1 MLIDHQHQLEDYCK
15 KWRASGQPLSFD
27 TEFVSDKRYFP
38 LLCLVQ
44 VGVGDQKLE
53 AAIDPFKVDL
63 KPLLE
68 MIADPAIEKIV
79 HAGSS
84 DLQILYTQFNCA
96 AQNVFDTQIAAAFL
110 GYGQQ
115 IGYTDLVQRSID
127 GPQLSKDWQFSDW
140 TARPLS
146 ALQLEY
152 ALCDVRFLPAIKEKL
167 EKELKAKSRLDWA
180 KTEFAR
186 AEEKSTESTPP
197 EELYRRL
204 KLSKMNRRQLGR
216 LRELAIVR
224 DEVARQQ
231 NRPVPYIVNDN
242 ALLQLAKISAQNI
255 QELREIRGMPPLPT
269 KLAQAFVDAAKRG
282 DAIPEDQLPTLWK
295 DTKPDPEVDNIA
307 NLLGTVTQI
316 VAQETGIARTYL
328 APKDELFALARWWV
342 ESATAPDENPPDD
355 MILMQDWRGELL
367 GETLLKFL
375 RGEAAVSCD
384 FAERR
389 LVMK

>member
-53 AAIDPFKVDL
+53 AAVDPFKVDL

-96 AQNVFDTQIAAAFL
+96 PRNVFDTQIAAAFL

-152 ALCDVRFLPAIKEKL
+152 ALCDVRFLPAIKTKL
-167 EKELKAKSRLDWA
+167 ETELKAKSRLDWA
-180 KTEFAR
+180 KTEFTR
-186 AEEKSTESTPP
+186 AEEKATESTPP

-216 LRELAIVR
+216 LRELAAVR
-224 DEVARQQ
+224 DEIARQQ

-242 ALLQLAKISAQNI
+242 ALLQLAKMSAQNI

-282 DAIPEDQLPTLWK
+282 DALPEDQLPRLWK

-328 APKDELFALARWWV
+328 APKEELFALARWWV
-342 ESATAPDENPPDD
+342 ETAAAPGENPPEE
-355 MILMQDWRGELL
+355 MVLMQDWRRELL

-389 LVMK
+389 LVLK

>member
-15 KWRASGQPLSFD
+15 KWRASGQPVAFD

-53 AAIDPFKVDL
+53 AAVDPFQVDL
-63 KPLLE
+63 KPLLDI
-68 MIADPAIEKIV
+68 IADPSVEKIV
-79 HAGSS
+79 HSGSS

-96 AQNVFDTQIAAAFL
+96 ARNVFDTQIAAAFL

-115 IGYTDLVQRSID
+115 IGYVDLVQRSID
-127 GPQLSKDWQFSDW
+127 GPTLSKDWQFSDW

-152 ALCDVRFLPAIKEKL
+152 ALCDVRFLPAIKTKL
-167 EKELKAKSRLDWA
+167 ETALKSQSRLEWA
-180 KTEFAR
+180 RTEFVR
-186 AEEKSTESTPP
+186 AETKSTESTPP

-216 LRELAIVR
+216 LRELASVR
-224 DEVARQQ
+224 DTIARQQ

-242 ALLQLAKISAQNI
+242 ALLQLAKMSAKTV

-269 KLAQAFVDAAKRG
+269 KLAQLFVNAAQRG
-282 DAIPEDQLPTLWK
+282 DALPEDQLPRLWK

-307 NLLGTVTQI
+307 NLLGTITQI
-316 VAQETGIARTYL
+316 VAHETGIARTYL
-328 APKDELFALARWWV
+328 APKDDLFALARWWV
-342 ESATAPDENPPDD
+342 EEAASADEQPPSD
-355 MILMQDWRGELL
+355 MMLMQDWRRELL

-375 RGEAAVSCD
+375 QGEAAISCD

-389 LVMK
+389 LVLK

>member
-44 VGVGDQKLE
+44 VGIGDQKLE
-53 AAIDPFKVDL
+53 AAVDPFKVDL

-96 AQNVFDTQIAAAFL
+96 ARNVFDTQIAAAFL

-152 ALCDVRFLPAIKEKL
+152 ALCDVRFLPAIKDKL
-167 EKELKAKSRLDWA
+167 TRELKAQSRLAWA
-180 KTEFAR
+180 ETEFAR
-186 AEEKSTESTPP
+186 AEIKATESTPP

-204 KLSKMNRRQLGR
+204 RLSKMNRRQLGR
-216 LRELAIVR
+216 LRELAQLR

-231 NRPVPYIVNDN
+231 NKPIQYIISDN
-242 ALLQLAKISAQNI
+242 ALLQLAKMSADSI
-255 QELREIRGMPPLPT
+255 QDLREIRGMPPLPT

-282 DAIPEDQLPTLWK
+282 DAIPENELPRLWT
-295 DTKPDPEVDNIA
+295 DSKPDPEVENIA
-307 NLLGTVTQI
+307 NLLGIAAQI
-316 VAQETGIARTYL
+316 VAHETGIARAYL
-328 APKDELFALARWWV
+328 APKEELFSLARWWQ
-342 ESATAPDENPPDD
+342 ESASTIEEMPPGE
-355 MILMQDWRGELL
+355 MLLMQDWRRELL
-367 GETLLKFL
+367 GNDLMELL
-375 RGEAAVSCD
+375 RGNVVITCD
-384 FAERR
+384 FNEKC
-389 LVMK
+389 LVKK